1 MSGPCQTAFQAHYDN
16 MDKENIDPASTDDTQ
31 PDDLQP
37 ADIQPADIQKE
48 LQDLV
53 QKKFGGMVQ
62 VVSMESLPTP
72 DKDIE
77 STTPPPKKYNFEFN
91 YTPKQ
96 IVEELDQTII
106 GQLEAKKALALAVC
120 DHYRHI
126 HAEQEGDLM
135 GHYQKQNVLLLGPTG
150 VGKTFLV
157 RSIAKMI
164 GVPFV
169 KADATRFS
177 EVGYMGANVDDIIR
191 DLVQQ
196 AKGDLRLAENGIV
209 YVDEVDKI
217 AASPGRMGRDVSG
230 RGVQFGFLRLLED
243 ADVDINSSHDI
254 ASQFRTFMNLQK
266 KGGLTKEVVRTK
278 NILFIFSGAF
288 PELVPIIKKRLSE
301 SQIGINTKV
310 RGAASEDSSS
320 YLPQVQSEDLV
331 QFGFEQEFIGR
342 LPVVTSCTSLSED
355 ELFQI
360 LKESQASI
368 IHQYIRSFR
377 HYGITLKFSDEALR
391 LIAAQAQ
398 KQNTGARAL
407 VKVCE
412 SLLRDFKYELSE
424 SNFQSTLEVTPEMVA
439 NPKGFLQYIL
449 GN

>member
-1 MSGPCQTAFQAHYDN
+1 MDDN
-16 MDKENIDPASTDDTQ
+16 SLEPQDNSKALDQPPL
-31 PDDLQP
+31 PDDEKPLTP
-37 ADIQPADIQKE
+37 PGLPSPEEIQKE
-48 LQDLV
+48 FQDMV

-62 VVSMESLPTP
+62 VVALDAAPAPEKQVESVA
-72 DKDIE
+72 
-77 STTPPPKKYNFEFN
+77 PPPKKYNFKFD

-96 IVEELDQTII
+96 IVDELDRAII
-106 GQLEAKKALALAVC
+106 GQDEAKKALALAVC

-126 HAEQEGDLM
+126 QAEQNGDVM
-135 GHYQKQNVLLLGPTG
+135 DHYQKQNVLLLGPTG

-209 YVDEVDKI
+209 YVDEADKI
-217 AASPGRMGRDVSG
+217 AAAPGRMGRDVSG

-243 ADVDINSSHDI
+243 ADVDINGSHDI

-266 KGGLTKEVVRTK
+266 KGALTKEIVRTK

-288 PELVPIIKKRLSE
+288 PDLIPIIKKRLSDH
-301 SQIGINTKV
+301 QIGINTKV
-310 RGAASEDSSS
+310 KVRENEETAL

-331 QFGFEQEFIGR
+331 QFGFEQELVGR
-342 LPVVTSCTSLSED
+342 LPVVTSCLPLSKK
-355 ELFQI
+355 ELFHI
-360 LKESQASI
+360 LKDSQASI
-368 IHQYIRSFR
+368 IHQYVRSFR
-377 HYGITLKFSDEALR
+377 HYGIALRFSDEALMM
-391 LIAAQAQ
+391 ISEKAYEQ
-398 KQNTGARAL
+398 KTGARAL
-407 VKVCE
+407 VRVCE
-412 SLLRDFKYELSE
+412 SLLRDFKYELPE
-424 SNFQSTLEVTPEMVA
+424 STSQTTLEVTPEMVL
-439 NPKGFLQYIL
+439 NPKGFLQYLL
-449 GN
+449 GR

>member
-1 MSGPCQTAFQAHYDN
+1 MQ
-16 MDKENIDPASTDDTQ
+16 ENKDHSLEQNPNEEPSST
-31 PDDLQP
+31 PPSLP
-37 ADIQPADIQKE
+37 SADEIQKE
-48 LQDLV
+48 FQDMV

-62 VVSMESLPTP
+62 VVAMDVAAQPEKQVESV
-72 DKDIE
+72 
-77 STTPPPKKYNFEFN
+77 TTPPQKYNFEFN

-96 IVEELDQTII
+96 IVDELEREII
-106 GQLEAKKALALAVC
+106 GQQEAKKALALAVC

-126 HAEQEGDLM
+126 QAEQEGDVM

-169 KADATRFS
+169 KVDATRFS

-191 DLVQQ
+191 DLVLQ

-217 AASPGRMGRDVSG
+217 ASPPGRMGRDVSG

-243 ADVDINSSHDI
+243 ADVDINGSHDV

-266 KGGLTKEVVRTK
+266 KGAPIKEVVRTK

-288 PELVPIIKKRLSE
+288 SDLIPLIKKRLSDH
-301 SQIGINTKV
+301 QIGINTRVKSKDV
-310 RGAASEDSSS
+310 EDASIF
-320 YLPQVQSEDLV
+320 LPKVQSEDLV
-331 QFGFEQEFIGR
+331 HFGFEQELVGR
-342 LPVVTSCTSLSED
+342 LPVVTACLPLSEE
-355 ELFQI
+355 ELFYI
-360 LKESQASI
+360 LKDSQASI
-368 IHQYIRSFR
+368 IHQYVRSFR
-377 HYGITLKFSDEALR
+377 HYGIHLKFSDEALR
-391 LIAAQAQ
+391 MIATQAHKQ
-398 KQNTGARAL
+398 KTGARAL
-407 VKVCE
+407 VRVCE
-412 SLLRDFKYELSE
+412 NLLRDFKYELPEVSY
-424 SNFQSTLEVTPEMVA
+424 SHTLLVTPEMVN
-439 NPKGFLQYIL
+439 NPKGFLQYLL

>member
-1 MSGPCQTAFQAHYDN
+1 MAFRAHTHKMDNNTHTPNEDNVPQTPPSP
-16 MDKENIDPASTDDTQ
+16 EE
-31 PDDLQP
+31 
-37 ADIQPADIQKE
+37 IQKE
-48 LQDLV
+48 FQDMV

-62 VVSMESLPTP
+62 VVSMDSLPSP
-72 DKDIE
+72 EKNME
-77 STTPPPKKYNFEFN
+77 PTTPPPKKYNFEFN

-243 ADVDINSSHDI
+243 AEVDINSSHDV

-266 KGGLTKEVVRTK
+266 KGTITKEIVRTK

-288 PELVPIIKKRLSE
+288 PDLIPIIKKRLSE
-301 SQIGINTKV
+301 SQIGINAKV
-310 RGAASEDSSS
+310 RGVASEDTSL

-342 LPVVTSCTSLSED
+342 LPVVTSCLTLSEN

-368 IHQYIRSFR
+368 IHQYVRSFR

-391 LIAAQAQ
+391 SIAALAH

-407 VKVCE
+407 VRVCE
-412 SLLRDFKYELSE
+412 SLLRDFKYELPETTSHT
-424 SNFQSTLEVTPEMVA
+424 TLEVTPEMVA
-439 NPKGFLQYIL
+439 NPKGFLQYLL

>member
-1 MSGPCQTAFQAHYDN
+1 
-16 MDKENIDPASTDDTQ
+16 MDITNNTSQENQEKQKPPTEDSPAESIPTSM
-31 PDDLQP
+31 PSP
-37 ADIQPADIQKE
+37 EEIQKE
-48 LQDLV
+48 FQNMV

-62 VVSMESLPTP
+62 VVSMDTLTSPEKNL
-72 DKDIE
+72 E
-77 STTPPPKKYNFEFN
+77 STTPPPKKYKFEFD

-96 IVEELDQTII
+96 IVDDLNQSII
-106 GQLEAKKALALAVC
+106 GQFEAKKALALAVC

-126 HAEQEGDLM
+126 HAEQEGDVM

-157 RSIAKMI
+157 KSIAKMI

-243 ADVDINSSHDI
+243 ADVDINGSHDI
-254 ASQFRTFMNLQK
+254 ASQFKTFMNLQK
-266 KGGLTKEVVRTK
+266 KGSITKEIVRTK

-288 PELVPIIKKRLSE
+288 PELIPIIKKRLAT
-301 SQIGINTKV
+301 SQIGINSKV
-310 RGAASEDSSS
+310 RGVSLEDSSL

-331 QFGFEQEFIGR
+331 QFGFEQEFVGR
-342 LPVVTSCTSLSED
+342 LPVVTTCQSLSEE

-368 IHQYIRSFR
+368 IHQYVRSFR
-377 HYGITLKFSDEALR
+377 HYGITLRFSDEALR
-391 LIAAQAQ
+391 MIAKQAHT
-398 KQNTGARAL
+398 QNTGARAL
-407 VKVCE
+407 VRVCE
-412 SLLRDFKYELSE
+412 SLLRDFKYELPE
-424 SNFQSTLEVTPEMVA
+424 SSFNSTLVVTPEMVA
-439 NPKGFLQYIL
+439 NPKGFLQYLL